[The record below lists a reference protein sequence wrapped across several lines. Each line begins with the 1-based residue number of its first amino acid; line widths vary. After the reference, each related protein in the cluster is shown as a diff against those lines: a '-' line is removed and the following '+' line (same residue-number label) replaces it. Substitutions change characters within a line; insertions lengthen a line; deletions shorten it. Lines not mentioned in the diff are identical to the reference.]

1 MLGGDLKL
9 TAYVISYELFKKC
22 RIFIAKKIVKSNT
35 RSYKDLFDLRK
46 SFDLLY
52 KAQILAVVGFEIFAE
67 PLVRIFINTDTAV
80 PLGIDFLRILCVAVP
95 LMILNFQM
103 NFTFQAMGMG
113 KESLILSS
121 MRQGIVNIPLL
132 FVMNHFFGLYGIV
145 WTQLI
150 SDLITTAISIIL
162 YRRTYARLTRRIES
176 QAVENDG

>member
-1 MLGGDLKL
+1 MPPARQVLRSQQ
-9 TAYVISYELFKKC
+9 YVSLAF
-22 RIFIAKKIVKSNT
+22 
-35 RSYKDLFDLRK
+35 
-46 SFDLLY
+46 SF
-52 KAQILAVVGFEIFAE
+52 FAE

-80 PLGIDFLRILCVAVP
+80 PLGIDFLRILCLAVP

-113 KESLILSS
+113 KQSLILSS

-150 SDLITTAISIIL
+150 SDAITTSISIIL
-162 YRRTYARLTRRIES
+162 YRRTYLRLTK
-176 QAVENDG
+176 QATAKVAENDG

>member
-1 MLGGDLKL
+1 MKAFADAAR
-9 TAYVISYELFKKC
+9 TAGVAFALICLV
-22 RIFIAKKIVKSNT
+22 A
-35 RSYKDLFDLRK
+35 
-46 SFDLLY
+46 
-52 KAQILAVVGFEIFAE
+52 FEIFAE
-67 PLVRIFINTDTAV
+67 PIVRIFINTDTAV

-145 WTQLI
+145 WTQLV
-150 SDLITTAISIIL
+150 SDGITTSISIIL
-162 YRRTYARLTRRIES
+162 YRRTYSRLIRSTADVTS
-176 QAVENDG
+176 ENDG